1 MDLGKTTNYN
11 KQRFNTVMLRLKL
24 IGKSGHI
31 SADEVYD
38 MRYRFEG
45 LLLTPRLNK
54 LI

>member
-24 IGKSGHI
+24 INRSGCI
-31 SADEVYD
+31 SANEVYN

-45 LLLTPRLNK
+45 LLLTPRINK